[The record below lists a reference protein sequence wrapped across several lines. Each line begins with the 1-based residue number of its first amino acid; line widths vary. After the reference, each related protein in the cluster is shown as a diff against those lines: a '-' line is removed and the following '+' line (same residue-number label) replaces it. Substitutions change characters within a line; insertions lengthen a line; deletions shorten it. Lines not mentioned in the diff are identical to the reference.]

1 MQVRTSFPL
10 RAART
15 AGNTAAA
22 PPGRAAGAVVVSYS
36 PVCGSAGRAPPQ
48 KAACTP
54 PSTRTERKETG
65 LWLGH
70 HRVVPPMCPPP
81 GHACPQYIRCHLL
94 CPFAALASRPQQQPH
109 DHHNHTPVVSTTKKT
124 RITKAL
130 ARRPL
135 PVQTGAPGPV
145 GPWQAERA
153 IPFTSSSWP
162 CQNAP
167 QFNQLF
173 A

>member
-1 MQVRTSFPL
+1 LQVRTSFPL
-10 RAART
+10 RAARA

-65 LWLGH
+65 SWLGH
-70 HRVVPPMCPPP
+70 RVVPMCPPP
-81 GHACPQYIRCHLL
+81 ATHAPSTSVAIFYAPSPPLHRGHNN
-94 CPFAALASRPQQQPH
+94 
-109 DHHNHTPVVSTTKKT
+109 NHTIITTTHPVVSTTKKT